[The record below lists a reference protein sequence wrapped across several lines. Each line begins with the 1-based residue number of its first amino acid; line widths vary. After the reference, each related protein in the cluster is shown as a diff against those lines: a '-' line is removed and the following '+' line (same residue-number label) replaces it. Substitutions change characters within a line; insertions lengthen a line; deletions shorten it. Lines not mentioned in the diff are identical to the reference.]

1 MAKVGDIINDTWL
14 IRKRVGRGSFCNT
27 YVASTIDSLHPST
40 NVDNSKAKY
49 VAIKIPHEDSTF
61 NLQWESEVLKGLLGI
76 TWAPNFIHHG
86 KYKNHDFVVMEL
98 LLGEDMAHFRD
109 RIRTVTEFIP
119 IPIAVCLT
127 KQILYGIKAMHERGY
142 IHRDIKPA
150 NFVRKN
156 NQSLEFCI
164 IDFGIT
170 KQHIEKDGHTLR
182 QKRDKAEFRG
192 TTLYASPFAHQKED
206 QCYRD
211 DLYSMLFVF
220 LDLITGKIPWSEAA
234 YSKDKIKVAQLK
246 EEYCFY
252 PNHFVTWVTEVL
264 KTPSRSNSSDTNQL
278 SHFETNVKQNVI
290 DIITYLNSLKY
301 EDTPKYDYLIS
312 KFDDMIP
319 NNAPKTID
327 IQHPAYILNNFTYDN
342 GTNKLSNIEDEMRID
357 ILLQVKILKSKLS
370 NLKNI
375 LISLSGATDLERVN
389 TITLSLSTLFE
400 KLIRELLKFPEK
412 VVSRDLI
419 ESYKSMITET
429 RSFFD
434 LKFVKFDDN
443 SNYWSAS
450 FRVMQELLYKFDELE
465 AKVNARRVEQTN
477 FTIEDEYVTKKQRN

>member
-40 NVDNSKAKY
+40 GLDSSKAKY

-76 TWAPNFIHHG
+76 TWAPSFIHHG
-86 KYKNHDFVVMEL
+86 KYKSHDFVVMEL

-109 RIRTVTEFIP
+109 RIRTITEFIP

-127 KQILYGIKAMHERGY
+127 KQILYGIKAMHDRGY

-170 KQHIEKDGHTLR
+170 KQYMEKDGHTMR

-192 TTLYASPFAHQKED
+192 TTLYASPFVHQKED
-206 QCYRD
+206 QCCRD

-220 LDLITGKIPWSEAA
+220 LDLITGKLPWSEAA
-234 YSKDKIKVAQLK
+234 YAKDKVKVAELK
-246 EEYCFY
+246 EEYCFN
-252 PNHFVTWVTEVL
+252 PNHFVTWITEVL
-264 KTPSRSNSSDTNQL
+264 KAPSRSNSNGANQL
-278 SHFETNVKQNVI
+278 LVFDENVKQKIVYI
-290 DIITYLNSLKY
+290 LSYLNSLKY
-301 EDTPKYDYLIS
+301 EDVPKYDDLID
-312 KFDDMIP
+312 KFNEMIP
-319 NNAPKTID
+319 TDAPKTMD
-327 IQHPAYILNNFTYDN
+327 TAHPAYTLNNFTYDN
-342 GTNKLSNIEDEMRID
+342 GTNKLSNIEEEMRID
-357 ILLQVKILKSKLS
+357 ILLHIKIIKSKLH
-370 NLKNI
+370 NLKR
-375 LISLSGATDLERVN
+375 LLVTSSDATDTEKAN
-389 TITLSLSTLFE
+389 PMAQSIFTLFE

-412 VVSRDLI
+412 IVNRDLI
-419 ESYKSMITET
+419 GSYKAIISDVM
-429 RSFFD
+429 SFFD
-434 LKFVKFDDN
+434 IKFDED
-443 SNYWSAS
+443 SSYWGAS

-465 AKVNARRVEQTN
+465 VKVNARYVDELSSAA
-477 FTIEDEYVTKKQRN
+477 EDEHAIKKQKN